1 MSVNIRSLLDEVD
14 KKLEQVLNHHIEQYI
29 QQYVS
34 SILTQLKLLE
44 PITLNKDVIVN
55 ELIDLTM
62 ENSTKPKDK
71 MQDIIHIK
79 IEMTENKKDENEI
92 CNVIEEPPE
101 SESFIRGI
109 TGEKGPVYCSGLT
122 GEKGPVA
129 FKEQVVEKEEEEG
142 DEQVEEEEE
151 EEEQV
156 VEEEVIEEQVV
167 EEEQEEQVEQVE
179 EEEVEEEQSIET
191 ETKEEEEEEELFEIE
206 IDDITYC
213 TNNEESGFIWEVTD
227 AGDIGN
233 KVGYLKEG
241 EPIFYKDENNKK

>member
-34 SILTQLKLLE
+34 SLLTQLKLLE
-44 PITLNKDVIVN
+44 HPSQPITLNKDVFVD

-62 ENSTKPKDK
+62 ANSTKPKDK
-71 MQDIIHIK
+71 MQDIIHVK
-79 IEMTENKKDENEI
+79 IEMTENKKVEKEL
-92 CNVIEEPPE
+92 CNGIEEPEPE
-101 SESFIRGI
+101 SESFIRGL
-109 TGEKGPVYCSGLT
+109 TGERGPVFCSGLT
-122 GEKGPVA
+122 GERGPVV
-129 FKEQVVEKEEEEG
+129 FVKEEQVVEKEEEE
-142 DEQVEEEEE
+142 QVDEEEEVV
-151 EEEQV
+151 EEQV
-156 VEEEVIEEQVV
+156 VEEQEEEQEVEEEVV
-167 EEEQEEQVEQVE
+167 EEE
-179 EEEVEEEQSIET
+179 EEEQSIET
-191 ETKEEEEEEELFEIE
+191 ETKEEEEEDLFEIE

-241 EPIFYKDENNKK
+241 EPIFYNDENNKK

>member
-34 SILTQLKLLE
+34 SILSQLKLLE

-71 MQDIIHIK
+71 MQDMIHIK
-79 IEMTENKKDENEI
+79 IEMTENKKDEKEL
-92 CNVIEEPPE
+92 CNVIEEPEP
-101 SESFIRGI
+101 ESFIRGL

-129 FKEQVVEKEEEEG
+129 VKEQVEEEQVVEEQVEEEQEEQVEEEE
-142 DEQVEEEEE
+142 EQVEEEEE
-151 EEEQV
+151 EEDEQ
-156 VEEEVIEEQVV
+156 VEEEQVEEEQVV
-167 EEEQEEQVEQVE
+167 E
-179 EEEVEEEQSIET
+179 EEEQSIET

-241 EPIFYKDENNKK
+241 EPFFYKDENNKK

>member
-92 CNVIEEPPE
+92 CDV
-101 SESFIRGI
+101 IRGL
-109 TGEKGPVYCSGLT
+109 TGERGPVFCSGLT

-129 FKEQVVEKEEEEG
+129 FEEQVEEENEQVEEE
-142 DEQVEEEEE
+142 DEQVEEEDEQVEEE

-156 VEEEVIEEQVV
+156 VEEQVVEEEQEEQVV
-167 EEEQEEQVEQVE
+167 EEEQEEQVE
-179 EEEVEEEQSIET
+179 EEQSIET
-191 ETKEEEEEEELFEIE
+191 ETKEEDEEEELFEIE

>member
-1 MSVNIRSLLDEVD
+1 
-14 KKLEQVLNHHIEQYI
+14 
-29 QQYVS
+29 
-34 SILTQLKLLE
+34 
-44 PITLNKDVIVN
+44 VN

-71 MQDIIHIK
+71 MQDMIHIK
-79 IEMTENKKDENEI
+79 IEMTENKKDEKEL
-92 CNVIEEPPE
+92 CNVIEEPEP
-101 SESFIRGI
+101 ESFIRGL

-129 FKEQVVEKEEEEG
+129 VKEQVEEEQVVEEQVEEEQEEQVEEEE
-142 DEQVEEEEE
+142 EQVEEEEE
-151 EEEQV
+151 EEDEQ
-156 VEEEVIEEQVV
+156 VEEEQVEEEQVEEEQVEEEQVV
-167 EEEQEEQVEQVE
+167 E
-179 EEEVEEEQSIET
+179 EEEQSIET

-241 EPIFYKDENNKK
+241 EPFFYKDENNKK